1 MDFFS
6 KRHLIAWSGLG
17 CDAVENSFFA
27 SLGEASPASP
37 TTTAMINDAGKH
49 AVKRKRLR
57 SPLRRMRWLAPTRN
71 LAFERCRAASGISA
85 SETEN

>member
-17 CDAVENSFFA
+17 CDAVEHSFFA

-57 SPLRRMRWLAPTRN
+57 SPLRRMRWCAP
-71 LAFERCRAASGISA
+71 LAFERCQAASGISA